1 MDATSL
7 RANLA
12 DQNDPTPGPKRLGQ
26 LRVEATGQGGDIVV
40 NGLHAVD
47 AALGLQPI
55 SNGTIVVVPE
65 PDKLVQ
71 LAVGLLFL
79 FVVSRLPASG
89 GLPLIS

>member
-40 NGLHAVD
+40 NGLHA
-47 AALGLQPI
+47 AL
-55 SNGTIVVVPE
+55 VH
-65 PDKLVQ
+65 KW
-71 LAVGLLFL
+71 
-79 FVVSRLPASG
+79 
-89 GLPLIS
+89 